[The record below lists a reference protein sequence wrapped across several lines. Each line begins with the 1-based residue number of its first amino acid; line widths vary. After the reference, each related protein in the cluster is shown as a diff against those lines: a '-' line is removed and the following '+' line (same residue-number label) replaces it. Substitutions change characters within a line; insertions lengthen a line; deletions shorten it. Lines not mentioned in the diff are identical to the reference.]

1 MTPHDTG
8 IMHHDV
14 KDVKKWHQKHQKV
27 NCPYVPIW
35 WHHDLKERYMTWIH
49 DLLTLKRCSNDAKWR
64 QMTPNTTKSQF
75 LNASN
80 WISFVALFSEA
91 RPHTMSS
98 MIYYDTKSCHDIND
112 AMERLCDTK
121 WQYLNDV
128 LCPQTPL
135 KIIFPVL
142 SRRLILDIWVP
153 I

>member
-98 MIYYDTKSCHDIND
+98 MIYYDTKRQPWHQW
-112 AMERLCDTK
+112 RRCDTK
-121 WQYLNDV
+121 WRLSDA
-128 LCPQTPL
+128 LQTKIPL
-135 KIIFPVL
+135 KEVTTPMHT
-142 SRRLILDIWVP
+142 RRLILDIWVP
-153 I
+153 NTH